1 MIIMAVDSAGRK
13 VLCMPR
19 QWQDR
24 GTSPE
29 RTKVWMEP
37 KSKTTEQKVPI
48 IYYLSRNGQLEQ
60 PHFMEVPLSSPKGL
74 YLKDVLNRLN
84 ILRGQGM
91 ANMYTW
97 SSKRSYKNGFVWQ
110 DLSDNDF
117 IYPCHGQEYVF
128 KGSQLLETS
137 LSFRSYETV
146 SSISSTSNNS
156 FDTSTS
162 SIDSNIPTVIVRKKN
177 QSWSSFDDLREYE
190 VYKARAGGEF
200 AAKASNAATQ
210 TEDKERQKRKGG
222 EEVEECEGNDVTEM
236 KGHEEVHLAFS
247 KDGFGGLGSLEGSK
261 KVDVR
266 NLLLENDCPRE
277 KKKASKV
284 LMQLISCGSRGIK
297 DRL

>member
-1 MIIMAVDSAGRK
+1 M
-13 VLCMPR
+13 
-19 QWQDR
+19 
-24 GTSPE
+24 
-29 RTKVWMEP
+29 
-37 KSKTTEQKVPI
+37 
-48 IYYLSRNGQLEQ
+48 
-60 PHFMEVPLSSPKGL
+60 
-74 YLKDVLNRLN
+74 
-84 ILRGQGM
+84 
-91 ANMYTW
+91 
-97 SSKRSYKNGFVWQ
+97 WQ

-177 QSWSSFDDLREYE
+177 QSWNSFDDLREYE
-190 VYKARAGGEF
+190 VYKARFGGEF
-200 AAKASNAATQ
+200 AAKASNNAATQ
-210 TEDKERQKRKGG
+210 TEDKRRQKRKDS
-222 EEVEECEGNDVTEM
+222 EKVEKCEGNDVTEM

-261 KVDVR
+261 KVGVR
-266 NLLLENDCPRE
+266 NLLAENDCPSE
-277 KKKASKV
+277 KKKKASKV